1 MKEFTLYEH
10 ISDLKK
16 RIIYSFF
23 FFVTSFSLC
32 YIKSPSIINFFI
44 NTISWYYNVNF
55 LISGI
60 GESFLL
66 HLSCAFYASIYFTF
80 VFTIIQ
86 IYLLASPGL
95 YLKERKYFII
105 IIISVSLLLI
115 LGAIIAHQLI
125 IPMAIKFLFSFNS
138 IVGVKTLVVPN
149 LFDSVKFIMNI
160 IMVFSIIFQL
170 PLFLIFL
177 MTKNIISINFFKNN
191 RRFIIVISFVMGA
204 IFTPP
209 DIMSQII
216 LALILIIMFE
226 ISILI
231 SQFIVKNE

>member
-1 MKEFTLYEH
+1 MREFTLYEH

-16 RIIYSFF
+16 RVLYSFLF
-23 FFVTSFSLC
+23 LVASFSFC
-32 YIKSPSIINFFI
+32 YLKSPSIINFFI
-44 NTISWYYNVNF
+44 NIISQYYNVNF

-66 HLSCAFYASIYFTF
+66 HLSCAFYTSIYFTF

-86 IYLLASPGL
+86 MYLFASPGL

-105 IIISVSLLLI
+105 IIISISFLLI
-115 LGAIIAHQLI
+115 LGAIVAHQLI
-125 IPMAIKFLFSFNS
+125 IPFAIKFLFSFNS
-138 IVGVKTLVVPN
+138 IVGVKTLIVPN

-160 IMVFSIIFQL
+160 IIVFSIIFQL

-191 RRFIIVISFVMGA
+191 RRFIIVISFIMGA

-209 DIMSQII
+209 DIMSQVI
-216 LALILIIMFE
+216 LASILIIMFE
-226 ISILI
+226 FSMLI
-231 SQFIVKNE
+231 SQFIIK